1 MWSKEDSP
9 RPSDRQEI
17 ATQKIA
23 TQRTATRR
31 RLNEQGSSSAPNSPP
46 HTRFPRRRWRIAWL
60 LGIGVLVNFF
70 DRVNLSVSHDSLI
83 AAFGISDVVFGYLSS
98 SYNWTYALCQ
108 LPIGVVL
115 DKLGVRRV
123 GRIGTFIWSAASFA
137 AAAAPNLKA
146 FFGARFLLGVG
157 EAPTFPSNAKAI
169 GLWFPQRER
178 SLATSLNDA
187 AAKFASAIGVP
198 VIGIVLIHSGWRW
211 SFAFT
216 GAISFAY
223 FLLFW
228 RVYRDP
234 AEDPELTETE
244 RLYIEDHSSENRYAS
259 LSASDPAEEPPSLP
273 GAGCPRSLAFGDRGY
288 RAEEPPSSLGQLL
301 SQRKVLGLALGFGA
315 YNYVF
320 FLLLYWLP
328 AYLSSALHIDLLH
341 SFLYTSVPWF
351 VATATDLAIGGFLV
365 DFLVQRGFGQS
376 IVRRTVLISGTAF
389 GLGILG
395 AAHAHSASQALL
407 WITVSLSGLAAAAPV
422 AWSLPSFIAHP
433 PNVGK
438 VGGIINFCGQ
448 VSGIT
453 ASILTGYLVSAHH
466 SYAAA
471 FAVAAAYLA
480 IGIAGYIF
488 LLGSIEPPPL
498 APDAA

>member
-1 MWSKEDSP
+1 
-9 RPSDRQEI
+9 
-17 ATQKIA
+17 
-23 TQRTATRR
+23 
-31 RLNEQGSSSAPNSPP
+31 LNEQGSSSARNSPRHP
-46 HTRFPRRRWRIAWL
+46 HLPRRRWRIAWL

-83 AAFGISDVVFGYLSS
+83 AAFGISDVVFGSLSS

-137 AAAAPNLKA
+137 AAAAPNLSA

-169 GLWFPQRER
+169 GLWFPERER

-198 VIGIVLIHSGWRW
+198 VIGIVLIHAGWRW

-216 GAISFAY
+216 GAISLAY
-223 FLLFW
+223 FVLFW

-234 AEDPELTETE
+234 DEDPELTEIE
-244 RLYIEDHSSENRYAS
+244 RLYIEDR
-259 LSASDPAEEPPSLP
+259 D
-273 GAGCPRSLAFGDRGY
+273 GSLAAPDLS
-288 RAEEPPSSLGQLL
+288 EESSTPLGQLL

-376 IVRRTVLISGTAF
+376 AVRRTVLIGGTAF

-395 AAHAHSASQALL
+395 AAHAHSASQALI

-422 AWSLPSFIAHP
+422 AWSLPSFIAHRP
-433 PNVGK
+433 DVGK
-438 VGGIINFCGQ
+438 VGGIINFSGQ

-453 ASILTGYLVSAHH
+453 ASILTGYLVSALH
-466 SYAAA
+466 SYSAA

-488 LLGSIEPPPL
+488 LLGKIELPPR

>member
-1 MWSKEDSP
+1 MND
-9 RPSDRQEI
+9 
-17 ATQKIA
+17 
-23 TQRTATRR
+23 
-31 RLNEQGSSSAPNSPP
+31 QGSSSSRNPP
-46 HTRFPRRRWRIAWL
+46 RHASLPRRRWRIAWL

-137 AAAAPNLKA
+137 ASAAPNLSA
-146 FFGARFLLGVG
+146 FFGARLLLGVG

-169 GLWFPQRER
+169 GLWFPERER
-178 SLATSLNDA
+178 SLATSLNDS

-198 VIGIVLIHSGWRW
+198 VIGIVLIHAGWRW

-234 AEDPELTETE
+234 DEDPELTEIE
-244 RLYIEDHSSENRYAS
+244 RLHIEDRVAF
-259 LSASDPAEEPPSLP
+259 SATSDGIDEPS
-273 GAGCPRSLAFGDRGY
+273 
-288 RAEEPPSSLGQLL
+288 SSLGQLL

-376 IVRRTVLISGTAF
+376 AVRRTVLIGGTAF

-395 AAHAHSASQALL
+395 AAHVHSASQALI

-422 AWSLPSFIAHP
+422 AWSLPSFIARRP
-433 PNVGK
+433 DVGK
-438 VGGIINFCGQ
+438 VGGIINFSGQ
-448 VSGIT
+448 VSGIA
-453 ASILTGYLVSAHH
+453 ASILTGYLVSARHT
-466 SYAAA
+466 YAAA

-480 IGIAGYIF
+480 IGIAGYLF
-488 LLGSIEPPPL
+488 LLGTIELPPL
-498 APDAA
+498 APDAP

>member
-1 MWSKEDSP
+1 
-9 RPSDRQEI
+9 
-17 ATQKIA
+17 
-23 TQRTATRR
+23 
-31 RLNEQGSSSAPNSPP
+31 LNHQGSSSSQNSPP
-46 HTRFPRRRWRIAWL
+46 NARLPRRRWRIAWL

-123 GRIGTFIWSAASFA
+123 GRIGTFIWSAASFGA
-137 AAAAPNLKA
+137 SAAPNLSA
-146 FFGARFLLGVG
+146 FFGARFLLGIG

-169 GLWFPQRER
+169 GLWFPERER
-178 SLATSLNDA
+178 SFATSLNDS

-198 VIGIVLIHSGWRW
+198 VIGVVLIHAGWRW

-216 GAISFAY
+216 GAISLAY

-234 AEDPELTETE
+234 NEDPELTEIE
-244 RLYIEDHSSENRYAS
+244 RLYIEDQDAS
-259 LSASDPAEEPPSLP
+259 LAASERPEE
-273 GAGCPRSLAFGDRGY
+273 RS
-288 RAEEPPSSLGQLL
+288 SSLGQLL

-351 VATATDLAIGGFLV
+351 VATATDLAFGGFLV

-376 IVRRTVLISGTAF
+376 AVRRTVLIGGTAF

-395 AAHAHSASQALL
+395 AAHAHSPSQALI

-422 AWSLPSFIAHP
+422 AWSLPSFIARRP
-433 PNVGK
+433 DVGK

-448 VSGIT
+448 VSGIA

-466 SYAAA
+466 SYASA

-480 IGIAGYIF
+480 IGIAAYLF
-488 LLGSIEPPPL
+488 LLGRIELPPL

>member
-1 MWSKEDSP
+1 MKLETIG
-9 RPSDRQEI
+9 RYG
-17 ATQKIA
+17 
-23 TQRTATRR
+23 R
-31 RLNEQGSSSAPNSPP
+31 RLKEQDSSSARNLAHPAGL
-46 HTRFPRRRWRIAWL
+46 PRRRWRIAWL

-98 SYNWTYALCQ
+98 AYNWTYALCQ

-115 DKLGVRRV
+115 DMLGVRRV

-137 AAAAPNLKA
+137 AAAAPNLNA
-146 FFGARFLLGVG
+146 FFGARLLLGVG
-157 EAPTFPSNAKAI
+157 ESPTFPANSKAI
-169 GLWFPQRER
+169 GLWFPERER
-178 SLATSLNDA
+178 SFATSLNDS
-187 AAKFASAIGVP
+187 AAKFASAVGVP

-234 AEDPELTETE
+234 SEDPKLTERE
-244 RLYIEDHSSENRYAS
+244 RLYIEDQDASQATPNLDKETSSPLWR
-259 LSASDPAEEPPSLP
+259 
-273 GAGCPRSLAFGDRGY
+273 
-288 RAEEPPSSLGQLL
+288 LL
-301 SQRKVLGLALGFGA
+301 FRRKVLGLALGFGA

-328 AYLSSALHIDLLH
+328 AYLSSALHVDLLH
-341 SFLYTSVPWF
+341 SFIYTSVPWF
-351 VATATDLAIGGFLV
+351 AATATDLAIGGFLV
-365 DFLVQRGFGQS
+365 DFLVQRGFSQS
-376 IVRRTVLISGTAF
+376 GVRRTVLIGGTAF

-395 AAHAHSASQALL
+395 AAHAHSPAEALI

-422 AWSLPSFIAHP
+422 AWSLPSFIARRP
-433 PNVGK
+433 DVGK
-438 VGGIINFCGQ
+438 VGGIINFSGQ
-448 VSGIT
+448 VSGIV
-453 ASILTGYLVSAHH
+453 ASILTGYLVSGHH
-466 SYAAA
+466 SYASA

-480 IGIAGYIF
+480 VGIAGYLF
-488 LLGSIEPPPL
+488 LLGRIEQPRL
-498 APDAA
+498 APEAA

>member
-1 MWSKEDSP
+1 MMWCREDSP
-9 RPSDRQEI
+9 RPSDPQQI

-23 TQRTATRR
+23 TRR
-31 RLNEQGSSSAPNSPP
+31 RLNDQGSSSSRNPP
-46 HTRFPRRRWRIAWL
+46 RHAHLPRRRWRIAWL

-137 AAAAPNLKA
+137 ASAAPNLSV

-157 EAPTFPSNAKAI
+157 ESPTFPANAKAI
-169 GLWFPQRER
+169 GLWFPERER
-178 SLATSLNDA
+178 SFATSLNDS

-198 VIGIVLIHSGWRW
+198 VIGIVLIHAGWRW

-216 GAISFAY
+216 GAISLAY

-234 AEDPELTETE
+234 DEDPELTEIE
-244 RLYIEDHSSENRYAS
+244 RLYIEDQAAS
-259 LSASDPAEEPPSLP
+259 LAASERVEE
-273 GAGCPRSLAFGDRGY
+273 RS
-288 RAEEPPSSLGQLL
+288 SSLGQLL

-328 AYLSSALHIDLLH
+328 AYLS
-341 SFLYTSVPWF
+341 
-351 VATATDLAIGGFLV
+351 
-365 DFLVQRGFGQS
+365 
-376 IVRRTVLISGTAF
+376 
-389 GLGILG
+389 
-395 AAHAHSASQALL
+395 
-407 WITVSLSGLAAAAPV
+407 
-422 AWSLPSFIAHP
+422 
-433 PNVGK
+433 
-438 VGGIINFCGQ
+438 
-448 VSGIT
+448 
-453 ASILTGYLVSAHH
+453 
-466 SYAAA
+466 
-471 FAVAAAYLA
+471 
-480 IGIAGYIF
+480 
-488 LLGSIEPPPL
+488 
-498 APDAA
+498 

>member
-1 MWSKEDSP
+1 MND
-9 RPSDRQEI
+9 
-17 ATQKIA
+17 
-23 TQRTATRR
+23 
-31 RLNEQGSSSAPNSPP
+31 QGSSSARNSPRP
-46 HTRFPRRRWRIAWL
+46 VGLPRRRWRIAWL
-60 LGIGVLVNFF
+60 LGVGVLVNFF

-137 AAAAPNLKA
+137 AAAAPNLNA
-146 FFGARFLLGVG
+146 FFGARLLLGVG
-157 EAPTFPSNAKAI
+157 ESPTFPANGKAI
-169 GLWFPQRER
+169 GLWFPERER

-198 VIGIVLIHSGWRW
+198 VIGIVLIHAGWRW

-234 AEDPELTETE
+234 AEDPELTEAE
-244 RLYIEDHSSENRYAS
+244 RLHIEDRPIESRSTEDRHASSITP
-259 LSASDPAEEPPSLP
+259 DPEEERPTPFVGL
-273 GAGCPRSLAFGDRGY
+273 LA
-288 RAEEPPSSLGQLL
+288 
-301 SQRKVLGLALGFGA
+301 QRKVLALAIGFGS

-341 SFLYTSVPWF
+341 SFLYTSLPWLL
-351 VATATDLAIGGFLV
+351 ATATDLVFGGFLV
-365 DFLVQRGFGQS
+365 DFLVQRGWNQS
-376 IVRRTVLISGTAF
+376 AVRRTVLIGGTAF

-395 AAHAHSASQALL
+395 AAHAHSASQALI

-422 AWSLPSFIAHP
+422 AWSLPSFIARRP
-433 PNVGK
+433 DVGK
-438 VGGIINFCGQ
+438 VGGIINFAGQ
-448 VSGIT
+448 VSGIA
-453 ASILTGYLVSAHH
+453 ASILTGYLVSALH
-466 SYAAA
+466 SYAVA

-480 IGIAGYIF
+480 VGIAAYLF
-488 LLGSIEPPPL
+488 LLGAIEPPPL
-498 APDAA
+498 VSEAA

>member
-1 MWSKEDSP
+1 LKEQDSYSARNP
-9 RPSDRQEI
+9 
-17 ATQKIA
+17 AHHA
-23 TQRTATRR
+23 
-31 RLNEQGSSSAPNSPP
+31 RL
-46 HTRFPRRRWRIAWL
+46 PRRRWRIAWL

-83 AAFGISDVVFGYLSS
+83 GAFGISDVVFGYLSS

-137 AAAAPNLKA
+137 AAAAPNLSA
-146 FFGARFLLGVG
+146 FFGARLLLGVG
-157 EAPTFPSNAKAI
+157 ESPTFPANSKAI
-169 GLWFPQRER
+169 GLWFPERER
-178 SLATSLNDA
+178 SFATSLNDS

-216 GAISFAY
+216 GAISLAY

-234 AEDPELTETE
+234 SEDPELTERE
-244 RLYIEDHSSENRYAS
+244 RLYIEDHGAS
-259 LSASDPAEEPPSLP
+259 QVAPHLGEETS
-273 GAGCPRSLAFGDRGY
+273 
-288 RAEEPPSSLGQLL
+288 SSLVQLL
-301 SQRKVLGLALGFGA
+301 AQRKVLGLALGFGA

-328 AYLSSALHIDLLH
+328 AYLSSALHVDLLH
-341 SFLYTSVPWF
+341 SFIYTSVPWF
-351 VATATDLAIGGFLV
+351 AATATDLAIGGFLV

-376 IVRRTVLISGTAF
+376 AVRRTVLIGGTSF

-395 AAHAHSASQALL
+395 AAHAHSPSQALI
-407 WITVSLSGLAAAAPV
+407 WISVSLSGLAAAAPV
-422 AWSLPSFIAHP
+422 AWSLPSFIAHRP
-433 PNVGK
+433 DVGK
-438 VGGIINFCGQ
+438 VGGIINFSGQ
-448 VSGIT
+448 VSGIV

-466 SYAAA
+466 SYASA

-480 IGIAGYIF
+480 VGIAGYLF
-488 LLGSIEPPPL
+488 LLGRIEQPRL
-498 APDAA
+498 APEVA

>member
-1 MWSKEDSP
+1 
-9 RPSDRQEI
+9 
-17 ATQKIA
+17 
-23 TQRTATRR
+23 
-31 RLNEQGSSSAPNSPP
+31 LNEQGSSSARNPP
-46 HTRFPRRRWRIAWL
+46 RHPHLPRRRWRIAWL

-137 AAAAPNLKA
+137 ASAAPNLSA

-169 GLWFPQRER
+169 GLWFPERER

-198 VIGIVLIHSGWRW
+198 VIGIVLIHAGWRW

-216 GAISFAY
+216 GAISLAY

-234 AEDPELTETE
+234 DEDPELTEIE
-244 RLYIEDHSSENRYAS
+244 RLHIEDQDAS
-259 LSASDPAEEPPSLP
+259 LTAPDGVEE
-273 GAGCPRSLAFGDRGY
+273 RST
-288 RAEEPPSSLGQLL
+288 PLGQLL

-365 DFLVQRGFGQS
+365 DFLVQCGFGQS
-376 IVRRTVLISGTAF
+376 AVRRTVLIGGTAF

-422 AWSLPSFIAHP
+422 AWSLPSFIARRP
-433 PNVGK
+433 DVGK
-438 VGGIINFCGQ
+438 VGGIINFSGQ
-448 VSGIT
+448 VSGIA
-453 ASILTGYLVSAHH
+453 ASILTGYLVSALH
-466 SYAAA
+466 SYSAA

-480 IGIAGYIF
+480 VGIAGYIF
-488 LLGSIEPPPL
+488 LLGKIELPPR

>member
-1 MWSKEDSP
+1 M
-9 RPSDRQEI
+9 
-17 ATQKIA
+17 
-23 TQRTATRR
+23 
-31 RLNEQGSSSAPNSPP
+31 PP
-46 HTRFPRRRWRIAWL
+46 HSGLPRRRWRIAWL

-137 AAAAPNLKA
+137 AAAAPNLNA
-146 FFGARFLLGVG
+146 FFGARLLLGIG
-157 EAPTFPSNAKAI
+157 ESPTFPANGKAI

-178 SLATSLNDA
+178 SLATSFFDS

-198 VIGIVLIHSGWRW
+198 VIGIVLIHAGWRW

-234 AEDPELTETE
+234 AEDPELTEAE
-244 RLYIEDHSSENRYAS
+244 RLHIEDRPVLDRPIEGR
-259 LSASDPAEEPPSLP
+259 SADDRHATSAAPDLREEPSTPLI
-273 GAGCPRSLAFGDRGY
+273 G
-288 RAEEPPSSLGQLL
+288 LL
-301 SQRKVLGLALGFGA
+301 SQRKVLGLAIGFGS

-341 SFLYTSVPWF
+341 SFLYTSLPWLL
-351 VATATDLAIGGFLV
+351 ATATDLVIGGFLV

-376 IVRRTVLISGTAF
+376 AVRRTVLIGGTAF

-395 AAHAHSASQALL
+395 AAHAHSASQALI

-422 AWSLPSFIAHP
+422 AWSLPSFIARRARRGQSGRDHQFRRPGLGDCGFHP
-433 PNVGK
+433 HRLPGLGAPLLRRSVCCRGRLSS
-438 VGGIINFCGQ
+438 GRHRG
-448 VSGIT
+448 VSLP
-453 ASILTGYLVSAHH
+453 ARLH
-466 SYAAA
+466 
-471 FAVAAAYLA
+471 
-480 IGIAGYIF
+480 
-488 LLGSIEPPPL
+488 
-498 APDAA
+498 

>member
-1 MWSKEDSP
+1 MNDQGSAAVRNSP
-9 RPSDRQEI
+9 RH
-17 ATQKIA
+17 AG
-23 TQRTATRR
+23 
-31 RLNEQGSSSAPNSPP
+31 L
-46 HTRFPRRRWRIAWL
+46 PRRRWRIAWL

-98 SYNWTYALCQ
+98 AYNWTYALCQ

-137 AAAAPNLKA
+137 AAAAPNLSA
-146 FFGARFLLGVG
+146 FFGARLLLGIG
-157 EAPTFPSNAKAI
+157 ESPTFPANGKAI
-169 GLWFPQRER
+169 GLWFPERER

-198 VIGIVLIHSGWRW
+198 VIGIVLIHAGWRW

-234 AEDPELTETE
+234 AQDPELTEAE
-244 RLYIEDHSSENRYAS
+244 RQHIEDQAASSVAPNPCER
-259 LSASDPAEEPPSLP
+259 
-273 GAGCPRSLAFGDRGY
+273 RSTPL
-288 RAEEPPSSLGQLL
+288 LGLL
-301 SQRKVLGLALGFGA
+301 SQRKVLGLAIGFGS

-341 SFLYTSVPWF
+341 SFLYTSLPWLL
-351 VATATDLAIGGFLV
+351 ATATDLLFGGFLV
-365 DFLVQRGFGQS
+365 DDLVQHGWNQS
-376 IVRRTVLISGTAF
+376 AVRRTVLIGGTAF

-395 AAHAHSASQALL
+395 AAHAHSASQALI

-422 AWSLPSFIAHP
+422 AWSLPSFIARRP
-433 PNVGK
+433 DVGK
-438 VGGIINFCGQ
+438 VGGIINFSGQ
-448 VSGIT
+448 VSGIA
-453 ASILTGYLVSAHH
+453 ASILTGYLVSALH
-466 SYAAA
+466 SYAVA

-480 IGIAGYIF
+480 VGIAAYLF

-498 APDAA
+498 AAEAA